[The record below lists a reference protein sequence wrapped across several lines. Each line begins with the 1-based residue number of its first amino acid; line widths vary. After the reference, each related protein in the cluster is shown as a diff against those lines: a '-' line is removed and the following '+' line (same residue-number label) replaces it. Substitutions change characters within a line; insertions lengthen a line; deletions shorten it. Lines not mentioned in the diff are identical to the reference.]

1 METALSLREQIEA
14 ALGEEYHKSLVDSP
28 HGEAEDKVAWP
39 DISVFFFNRNCQ
51 NVLEEVKKI
60 WELVPGS
67 RLGRK
72 SLYFLLRKNFFSIF
86 TEKML
91 QRHMAYRW
99 LYQEIEES
107 VHSYSDHRPERPVQ

>member
-1 METALSLREQIEA
+1 MEEALSLREQIEV
-14 ALGEEYHKSLVDSP
+14 ALGEEYRRSLVESP
-28 HGEAEDKVAWP
+28 QGEAGDRVAWP
-39 DISVFFFNRNCQ
+39 DLSVFFFNRNCQ

-72 SLYFLLRKNFFSIF
+72 SLYSLLSKDFFRIF
-86 TEKML
+86 TEKMM

-99 LYQEIEES
+99 LYQEIEETVPS
-107 VHSYSDHRPERPVQ
+107 I

>member
-1 METALSLREQIEA
+1 METALSLREQLEA
-14 ALGEEYHKSLVDSP
+14 ALGQEYHKSLVDSP
-28 HGEAEDKVAWP
+28 PEEAEDRVAWP

-72 SLYFLLRKNFFSIF
+72 SLYSLRRKNFFSIF

-107 VHSYSDHRPERPVQ
+107 VHSYSDLRS

>member
-1 METALSLREQIEA
+1 MRNGIYVLWTEIPNSLLAIVRVDSLPYNMEAALSLREQIEA
-14 ALGEEYHKSLVDSP
+14 VLGEEYHRSLVDSP
-28 HGEAEDKVAWP
+28 HGEAEDRVAWP

-72 SLYFLLRKNFFSIF
+72 SL
-86 TEKML
+86 
-91 QRHMAYRW
+91 
-99 LYQEIEES
+99 
-107 VHSYSDHRPERPVQ
+107 